1 MDKTR
6 NKIFVGCLALLLVM
20 VAGYALFSQNLN
32 ITGTAT
38 AKGDFS
44 VTPTCE
50 KGIPTNLLESA
61 KVIEGGWFGEESGY
75 YDDSCTV
82 SGNTINYQS
91 GFKWPGARRY
101 FTVKVTNTGSV
112 TALLGD
118 ISDKIVEGCADT
130 NENDTFDVDEC
141 STDSKVTTIFDY
153 TFDHTGFDKN
163 GNPVAFEDKSGK
175 IFTMS
180 NMTEEDFNKF
190 IWTDSTNSDNQ
201 YAKLEPGESV
211 YFVTS
216 LGVNSNM
223 GSAEAGKMMFKAV
236 YSSTITFIQP
246 TTK

>member
-20 VAGYALFSQNLN
+20 VVGYALFSQNLN

-50 KGIPTNLLESA
+50 KGIPANLLESA
-61 KVIEGGWFGEESGY
+61 KFIEGGWFGEESGY

-112 TALLGD
+112 TALLED
-118 ISDKIVEGCADT
+118 RSDKIVEACADT
-130 NENDTFDVDEC
+130 NENDAFDADEC
-141 STDSKVTTIFDY
+141 TTDSKTTTFYDY
-153 TFDHTGFDKN
+153 MFDHTDFDAN

-180 NMTEEDFNKF
+180 NMTEEDYNKF
-190 IWTDSTNSDNQ
+190 VWTDSTDSDNQ
-201 YAKLEPGESV
+201 YAKLEPGESM

-216 LGVNSNM
+216 LGVNSNL
-223 GSAEAGKMMFKAV
+223 GSDDGGKMMFKAV

>member
-20 VAGYALFSQNLN
+20 VVGYALFSQNLN

-50 KGIPTNLLESA
+50 KGIPANLLEGA
-61 KVIEGGWFGEESGY
+61 KTVDGWNEENGY

-91 GFKWPGARRY
+91 GLKWPGARRY

-112 TALLGD
+112 TALTGED
-118 ISDKIVEGCADT
+118 TSDKVVEACADT
-130 NENDTFDVDEC
+130 NENDTFDADEC
-141 STDSKVTTIFDY
+141 TTDSKSLTIYDHI
-153 TFDHTGFDKN
+153 FDHTKFDAS

-175 IFTMS
+175 IFTTF
-180 NMTEEDFNKF
+180 NMTDEDFNKF
-190 IWTDSTNSDNQ
+190 VWTDSTDSDNQ
-201 YAKLEPGESV
+201 YYKLEPGESM

-216 LGVNSNM
+216 LGVNSKI
-223 GSAEAGKMMFKAV
+223 GSDDGGKMMFKAV

>member
-6 NKIFVGCLALLLVM
+6 NKIFVGCLTLLLVM

-91 GFKWPGARRY
+91 GFKYPGARRY

-112 TALLGD
+112 TALFRD
-118 ISDKIVEGCADT
+118 RSDKIVETCADT
-130 NENDTFDVDEC
+130 NGNDIFDVDEC
-141 STDSKVTTIFDY
+141 TDSKSIFSY
-153 TFDHTGFDKN
+153 VFEHTDFNKN

-216 LGVNSNM
+216 LGVNSAV
-223 GSAEAGKMMFKAV
+223 GSADGGKMMFKAV

>member
-20 VAGYALFSQNLN
+20 VVGYALFSQNLN

-50 KGIPTNLLESA
+50 KGIPANLLESA
-61 KVIEGGWFGEESGY
+61 KAIENGWFGEESGY

-112 TALLGD
+112 TALLED
-118 ISDKIVEGCADT
+118 RSDKIVEGCADT
-130 NENDTFDVDEC
+130 NENDTFDADEC
-141 STDSKVTTIFDY
+141 NTDSKSLIIYDHI
-153 TFDHTGFDKN
+153 FDHTDFNKN

-180 NMTEEDFNKF
+180 NMTDEDFDKF
-190 IWTDSTNSDNQ
+190 VWTDSTDSDNQ
-201 YAKLEPGESV
+201 YFKLEPGESM

-216 LGVNSNM
+216 LGVNSNI
-223 GSAEAGKMMFKAV
+223 GSDDGGKMMFKAV

>member
-6 NKIFVGCLALLLVM
+6 NKIFVGCLTLLLVM

-61 KVIEGGWFGEESGY
+61 KAIEGGWFGEESGY

-118 ISDKIVEGCADT
+118 SSDKIVETCADT

-141 STDSKVTTIFDY
+141 TDSKSIFSY
-153 TFDHTGFDKN
+153 VFEHTDFNKQ

-190 IWTDSTNSDNQ
+190 IWTDSTDSDNQ
-201 YAKLEPGESV
+201 YLKLEPGESM

-216 LGVNSNM
+216 LGVNSAI
-223 GSAEAGKMMFKAV
+223 GSADGGKMMFKVV

>member
-112 TALLGD
+112 TALLED
-118 ISDKIVEGCADT
+118 ESDKIVEGCADT
-130 NENDTFDVDEC
+130 NENDIFDVDEC
-141 STDSKVTTIFDY
+141 TTDSKSLIIYDNI
-153 TFDHTGFDKN
+153 FDHTAFNKN

-180 NMTEEDFNKF
+180 NMTDEDYNKF
-190 IWTDSTNSDNQ
+190 IWTDSTDSDNQ
-201 YAKLEPGESV
+201 YLKLEPGESV

-236 YSSTITFIQP
+236 YSTKLTFTQP
-246 TTK
+246 ATN

>member
-61 KVIEGGWFGEESGY
+61 KAIEGGWFGEESGY

-91 GFKWPGARRY
+91 GFKYPGARRY

-112 TALLGD
+112 TALLED
-118 ISDKIVEGCADT
+118 SSDKIVETCADT
-130 NENDTFDVDEC
+130 NGNDTFDVDEC
-141 STDSKVTTIFDY
+141 TDSKSIFSY
-153 TFDHTGFDKN
+153 VFEHTDFNEN
-163 GNPVAFEDKSGK
+163 GNLVAFEDKSGK

-190 IWTDSTNSDNQ
+190 IWTDSTDSDNQ
-201 YAKLEPGESV
+201 YAKLEPGESM

-223 GSAEAGKMMFKAV
+223 GSADGGKMMFKAV